1 MLEDPQFEPNI
12 AGRDGGALYLG
23 TGSDATMRAVR
34 FRANQAARNGGAVMA
49 VSAVLAVLAGLA
61 VSAVMAVSAVSAVW
75 EVDRRGALWEARCT
89 SASLR

>member
-12 AGRDGGALYLG
+12 AGRDGGALYFG

-34 FRANQAARNGGAVMA
+34 FGGNQAARNGGAVMA
-49 VSAVLAVLAGLA
+49 VMAVMAVLAVLA
-61 VSAVMAVSAVSAVW
+61 VMAVWAVLAVW
-75 EVDRRGALWEARCT
+75 EVDRRGALWEARFS

>member
-23 TGSDATMRAVR
+23 TGSDATVRAVR
-34 FRANQAARNGGAVMA
+34 FRANHAARNGGAVMA
-49 VSAVLAVLAGLA
+49 VMAVLAVLA
-61 VSAVMAVSAVSAVW
+61 VMAVWAVLAVW
-75 EVDRRGALWEARCT
+75 EVDRRGALWEARFS

>member
-49 VSAVLAVLAGLA
+49 VLAVLAVMAVSAGSAVLAVL
-61 VSAVMAVSAVSAVW
+61 AVW
-75 EVDRRGALWEARCT
+75 EVDRRGALWEARFS

>member
-1 MLEDPQFEPNI
+1 MLEDPQFEPNN

-34 FRANQAARNGGAVMA
+34 FRANQAARNDGAVMAVMAVMA
-49 VSAVLAVLAGLA
+49 VSAVLV
-61 VSAVMAVSAVSAVW
+61 VW
-75 EVDRRGALWEARCT
+75 EVDRRGALWEARFS

>member
-12 AGRDGGALYLG
+12 AGRDGGALYFG

-34 FRANQAARNGGAVMA
+34 CRANQAARNGGAVMA
-49 VSAVLAVLAGLA
+49 VMAVMAVLAVLAVLA
-61 VSAVMAVSAVSAVW
+61 AW